1 MLLNLL
7 QLMLICL
14 WYLPDLELIFC
25 KLTPNAVWN
34 NPLNAGLSWALYIKH
49 HEVHKRTQGIC
60 KAVGCSRIFAVP
72 WRRKRGAELR
82 GPGAALGQLLWLSPL
97 KRTWYQGCV
106 PAPMVTREKRR
117 LWCLLTKWCSS
128 TLQTSHL
135 QQHMIKRKNKWFR
148 LWDFQI
154 TRSMLNS
161 TNYQLEA
168 SSDNWFEKS
177 ETGNFI
183 SSDGENI
190 FKGVASASA
199 HLIITVSV
207 VTLYWKLY
215 FFH

>member
-1 MLLNLL
+1 
-7 QLMLICL
+7 MLICL

-49 HEVHKRTQGIC
+49 HEVHKCTQGIR
-60 KAVGCSRIFAVP
+60 KAVGCSQIFAVP

-97 KRTWYQGCV
+97 KGTWYQGCV
-106 PAPMVTREKRR
+106 PPALATREMRR
-117 LWCLLTKWCSS
+117 LLRKQCSS
-128 TLQTSHL
+128 MLWTSHL
-135 QQHMIKRKNKWFR
+135 QQHMIKRKNKRFG
-148 LWDFQI
+148 LWDFQM
-154 TRSMLNS
+154 TRSVLNS

-177 ETGNFI
+177 ETGNFV

-199 HLIITVSV
+199 HLIIIVSV